1 MEQLQDLWCKAFL
14 QRTSS
19 QVVSGDTM
27 MHKAL
32 GPVWHAKHKAQGII
46 PAGLRG
52 VDQEATWSHSHR
64 DGWGYGQ
71 GSCCL
76 VSHSP
81 CLLGAFK

>member
-1 MEQLQDLWCKAFL
+1 MWGTSFL
-14 QRTSS
+14 QNTSS

-32 GPVWHAKHKAQGII
+32 GPVWHTKHQAPGGI

-52 VDQEATWSHSHR
+52 VDQEATWSKRHR
-64 DGWGYGQ
+64 DGWGYGH
-71 GSCCL
+71 GAFC
-76 VSHSP
+76 VVAHRP